1 MASRC
6 GYRAAMDASHLL
18 LAQTL
23 ALSGLIGGTAAYAGL
38 IRRRAE
44 RVIGE
49 RSALASQA
57 AVERVGRTLALG
69 HLENTFLRG
78 PYPES
83 YRGSWARRRR

>member
-1 MASRC
+1 ME
-6 GYRAAMDASHLL
+6 ASHLL

-23 ALSGLIGGTAAYAGL
+23 SLCGLIGGAAAYAGL

-44 RVIGE
+44 RLIEE
-49 RSALASQA
+49 RAALASQA

-69 HLENTFLRG
+69 HIEHTFLRG
-78 PYPES
+78 HYPES